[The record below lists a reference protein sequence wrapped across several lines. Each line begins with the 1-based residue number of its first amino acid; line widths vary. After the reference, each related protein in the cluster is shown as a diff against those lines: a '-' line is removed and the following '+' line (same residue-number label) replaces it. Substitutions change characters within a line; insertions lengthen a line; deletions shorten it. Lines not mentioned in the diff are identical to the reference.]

1 MSRSDWKAL
10 AFIGGMIALVFD
22 LSKAIEHRQTCPKCI
37 PRDYLTVA
45 LDVFHLAEL
54 A

>member
-1 MSRSDWKAL
+1 MSKSEWKAL
-10 AFIGGMIALVFD
+10 SFVGAMIALALD
-22 LSKAIEHRQTCPKCI
+22 LSTAAEHRRTCPKCI
-37 PRDYLTVA
+37 PRDYVTVA

>member
-1 MSRSDWKAL
+1 MSKSDWKAL
-10 AFIGGMIALVFD
+10 SFVGAVIALAID
-22 LSKAIEHRQTCPKCI
+22 LSKAAEHRRTCPKCM
-37 PRDYLTVA
+37 PRDYVSVA